1 VELLVK
7 FYLPVGLALAAL
19 VAMPV
24 QAKEGDTFR
33 PFVSMGYF
41 YDSNLYRLV
50 EAEFN
55 LAPSDLRDDRY
66 SILSAG
72 INVDWKPGRQQIV
85 ANATKTWIRYDQNS
99 RLDFDGDDTQATW
112 NWRLGNRL
120 SGNLGAAKSTSQ
132 SSFEDVGV
140 VNNQV
145 DRERYYG
152 RAEWEFHPRWRIGG
166 GVEEIDN
173 TNSALT
179 QRSQDFQQQAYDG
192 VLSYRTPKGGN
203 LRLQVRRIDADFPNP
218 QVLASVCSFFV
229 FCPPYPF
236 IPSEVTDNSYKQ
248 TEYNL
253 LGDWRV
259 SGKLTLR
266 GQAGWVDRQYESV
279 LKGNF
284 NGFSPVLVPR
294 PDFSG
299 FVGRVSGDWY
309 ATGKTLLSASLYRE
323 PGGAGDINASS
334 VLKNGASVNGVW
346 LVREKWRMNA
356 KVTYENRDFKGDPG
370 TLQEQRNDDTVGAS
384 LSLSYMPIQAV
395 SVDVGVSSGRRDSNF
410 SVEEY
415 EFHSVFANVRA
426 DF

>member
-41 YDSNLYRLV
+41 YDSNLFRL
-50 EAEFN
+50 AETQFD

-179 QRSQDFQQQAYDG
+179 QRSQDFQQQAYDV
-192 VLSYRTPKGGN
+192 VLGYRTPKGGN
-203 LRLQVRRIDADFPNP
+203 LRLQVRRIDADFPTLQILGVNI
-218 QVLASVCSFFV
+218 F
-229 FCPPYPF
+229 PP
-236 IPSEVTDNSYKQ
+236 IVAVADNSFKQ
-248 TEYNL
+248 DEYNL

-323 PGGAGDINASS
+323 PGGAQDINASS
-334 VLKNGASVNGVW
+334 VLKKGASVKGVW
-346 LVREKWRMNA
+346 LVREKWRLNA
-356 KVTYENRDFKGDPG
+356 GASFENREFTGDPG
-370 TLQEQRNDDTVGAS
+370 GALLPQRNDDTVDTS
-384 LSLSYMPIQAV
+384 LSLTYTPIQAV
-395 SVDVGVSSGRRDSNF
+395 SLDVGVRAGRRDSNF
-410 SVEEY
+410 SAEDY

>member
-41 YDSNLYRLV
+41 YDSNLYRLD

-120 SGNLGAAKSTSQ
+120 SGNLGAAKTTSQ
-132 SSFEDVGV
+132 SSFEDIGV

-179 QRSQDFQQQAYDG
+179 QRSQDFQQQAYDV
-192 VLSYRTPKGGN
+192 VLGYRTPKGGN
-203 LRLQVRRIDADFPNP
+203 LRLQVRRIDADFPTLQILGVNI
-218 QVLASVCSFFV
+218 F
-229 FCPPYPF
+229 PP
-236 IPSEVTDNSYKQ
+236 IVAVADNSFKQ
-248 TEYNL
+248 DEYNL

-323 PGGAGDINASS
+323 PGGAQDINASS
-334 VLKNGASVNGVW
+334 VLKKGASVKGVW
-346 LVREKWRMNA
+346 LLREKWRLNA
-356 KVTYENRDFKGDPG
+356 GASFENREFTGDPG
-370 TLQEQRNDDTVGAS
+370 GALLPQRNDDTVDTS
-384 LSLSYMPIQAV
+384 LSLSYSPIQAV
-395 SVDVGVSSGRRDSNF
+395 SLDVGVRAGRRDSNF
-410 SVEEY
+410 SAEEY